1 MSGLADQAQLKHDL
15 SAVAS
20 GDIAGLRRLYE
31 ATARELYNICFR
43 VVQNRE
49 AAEDVLQ
56 DVYIKVWNRAA
67 GFDPAKGSAMAWLSM
82 VARNSAI
89 DWYRAQ
95 NRRTTVSDDAL
106 QFIAD
111 DGEAADDRLV
121 REQEA
126 DRITALVDDL
136 EDPTRSYIREAFLR
150 GMTYSEIAEQSNVP
164 LGTVKSRIRRG
175 LMSMKRG
182 LADG

>member
-1 MSGLADQAQLKHDL
+1 MSALADQTQLTNDL
-15 SAVAS
+15 SAVAA
-20 GDIAGLRRLYE
+20 GDIAGLRRVYE
-31 ATARELYNICFR
+31 ASARDLFNICFR
-43 VVQNRE
+43 VVQNRD

-56 DVYIKVWNRAA
+56 DVYIKVWHRAA
-67 GFDPAKGSAMAWLSM
+67 GFDPARGSAMAWLSM

-95 NRRTTVSDDAL
+95 NRRTTVSDEAL
-106 QFIAD
+106 RFVAD

-121 REQEA
+121 RKEEA

-136 EDPTRSYIREAFLR
+136 DDPTRSYIREAFLR
-150 GMTYSEIAEQSNVP
+150 GLTYSEIAEQSNVP